1 MARITSFDSS
11 KSTHNPMVKA
21 RRKVGE
27 GLSMVNDFTSNE
39 AVSTVLTSEANKLWR
54 AKILLDRITR
64 PGPKNIDPKVNP
76 NKGTSLFGTPTYGNA
91 SGNQIYL
98 PRKQGTDAGKNRE
111 FSDRRRDHQASLR
124 RVEFSDGT
132 EPRDVL
138 HRAYGRKDA
147 REGGNN
153 IIVYNLGVSPA
164 QYLAFQTVPKE
175 IDFQNESTWAV
186 INSMGRNT
194 PMYHFTGAETQI
206 QMNISWYCDDKTNP
220 QEVVTKCRLLE
231 AWSKA
236 NGYMAGPPVLRLQWG
251 RSDLF
256 SDQLFILTA
265 ATYKLANWRADAKV
279 WDKKAKKLISP
290 AGYEDPAM
298 YPATATQ
305 ELIFRRVSGHNLSY
319 DDIVPKAWLSKI
331 SVPQVVHNQASSFI
345 SNNS

>member
-11 KSTHNPMVKA
+11 KSTDNPMLKG

-54 AKILLDRITR
+54 AKILLDRVTR
-64 PGPKNIDPKVNP
+64 HGPKNKDSKVNP
-76 NKGTSLFGTPTYGNA
+76 NKGSSLLGTPVYGNP
-91 SGNQIYL
+91 SENQIYL
-98 PRKQGTDAGKNRE
+98 PKKQGIDAGANEQFAKRRE
-111 FSDRRRDHQASLR
+111 SHQASLR
-124 RVEFSDGT
+124 EVSFGDGT
-132 EPRDVL
+132 EPRDVIN
-138 HRAYGRKDA
+138 RSYGREAA
-147 REGGNN
+147 REGGND

-206 QMNISWYCDDKTNP
+206 QINISWYCDDKTNP

-236 NGYMAGPPVLRLQWG
+236 NGYMAGPPVLRIQWG

-256 SDQLFILTA
+256 KDQLFILTA

-279 WDKKAKKLISP
+279 WDRDAKKYTRP
-290 AGYEDPAM
+290 AGYVDPAM

-305 ELIFRRVSGHNLSY
+305 ELVFRRVSGRNLSY
-319 DDIVPKAWLSKI
+319 EDIVPKSWLSKI
-331 SVPQVVHNQASSFI
+331 SIPQVIQDQASSFT